1 MRRLLYFALMLIGTT
16 GCERLISERLEA
28 LDMEP
33 TELSEWKLALTSPA
47 NRVVLLRDSAVAVVN
62 GIPVELPGP
71 AVRAPRTRWDLPET
85 AVRRV
90 LLPVLDSSPRPVRT
104 ILVDPGHGGHDR
116 GTAAASGD
124 TEKDLNLALALRLA
138 DALREVGFTVRLTR
152 ETDRFLT
159 LDRRAELAG
168 EPGTDLLIS
177 VHHNASAAN
186 PDAAGME
193 TFALREEDPAESAR
207 ARAALR
213 LAYLIQREQSGVN
226 RAPGRGVKTARF
238 KVLRLAPVP
247 AVLVEAGFLTNPAEA
262 ARCAD
267 PEHRTQLARAIAR
280 AVLEWSGG
288 NSLR

>member
-1 MRRLLYFALMLIGTT
+1 MRRLLYFVLLMIGTT

-28 LDMEP
+28 LNLEP
-33 TELSEWKLALTSPA
+33 AEISGQKLVLTSPA
-47 NRVVLLRDSAVAVVN
+47 NRVVLLRDSAAAVIN

-71 AVRAPRTRWDLPET
+71 AVRDPGKRWDLPEA
-85 AVRRV
+85 AVTRV
-90 LLPVLDSSPRPVRT
+90 LLPVLDSSPHPVRT
-104 ILVDPGHGGHDR
+104 VLIDPGHGGHDR

-138 DALREVGFTVRLTR
+138 AALREVGFAVRLTR
-152 ETDRFLT
+152 DADRFLT

-177 VHHNASAAN
+177 VHHNASATN
-186 PDAAGME
+186 PDAAGTE
-193 TFALREEDPAESAR
+193 TFALREENPAESAR

-226 RAPGRGVKTARF
+226 RTPGRGVKTARF

-280 AVLEWSGG
+280 AVLEWSG
-288 NSLR
+288 NSSR